1 MLDEAI
7 DLAKTVLNSNRNSI
21 LLVLQPMLGGN
32 SPQQAVM
39 KNRRALED
47 KLMAKLGLQYPE
59 SEMLDSSCTSAN
71 T

>member
-7 DLAKTVLNSNRNSI
+7 DLAKTVLNSNRNSV

-32 SPQQAVM
+32 SPQASVM

-47 KLMAKLGLQYPE
+47 KLMARLGLQT
-59 SEMLDSSCTSAN
+59 CKQHQFN
-71 T
+71 VVR